1 MKAKIQAPVKW
12 DLQTGSIYRLLQTV
26 HANQLVMFK
35 LLQSI
40 QNKENVMAVDLT
52 SLTQQVTN
60 NTSVSQSVVQ
70 LLQNLTTIINNIPQS
85 KDPETQA
92 ALDKLTDLLTQNDNT
107 VAAAVVANTPAPA
120 PSPTP

>member
-1 MKAKIQAPVKW
+1 MKSKAQAPVKW

-26 HANQLVMFK
+26 HANQLVIIK

-40 QNKENVMAVDLT
+40 RNQENVMAVDLT

-70 LLQNLTTIINNIPQS
+70 LLQNLTTIINNIPPS
-85 KDPETQA
+85 NDPKTQA
-92 ALDKLTDLLTQNDNT
+92 ELDKLTDVLTQNDNAI
-107 VAAAVVANTPAPA
+107 AAAIVANTPAPA